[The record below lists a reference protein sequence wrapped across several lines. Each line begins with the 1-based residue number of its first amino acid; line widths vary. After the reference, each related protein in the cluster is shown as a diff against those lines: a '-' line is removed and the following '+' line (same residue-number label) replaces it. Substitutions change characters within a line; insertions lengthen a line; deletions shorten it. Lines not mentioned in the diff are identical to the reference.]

1 MEQACSKL
9 VHVRVYLHN
18 TDALSWGKFL
28 NKPIPDEEFPYI
40 NDKDGWFKV
49 WRFWQTEKSENWG
62 TGPFIFAPLGACQ
75 EQMKNEL
82 NKILLILVIKA
93 A

>member
-1 MEQACSKL
+1 MRGSHTSTTRTDGLKFQGSDKL
-9 VHVRVYLHN
+9 KNLKTAVPVRVLLY
-18 TDALSWGKFL
+18 
-28 NKPIPDEEFPYI
+28 
-40 NDKDGWFKV
+40 
-49 WRFWQTEKSENWG
+49 
-62 TGPFIFAPLGACQ
+62 IFAPLGACQ

>member
-1 MEQACSKL
+1 M
-9 VHVRVYLHN
+9 HVRVYLHN

-28 NKPIPDEEFPYI
+28 NKHIPDEGFPYI

-49 WRFWQTEKSENWG
+49 SGFWQTEKSENCGTG